1 MNKRIVLICAMLWYG
16 VVAAYGQAA
25 TAATEAEAAYT
36 RTITER
42 AQKIVTG
49 LNLTDST
56 QGRRVRDVIVQQY
69 RDLNTIHEAHKAAV
83 KSIRDRKDTDK
94 AKTDAEIKALENTRE
109 EKLAALH
116 PQYLSKLSA
125 LLTPAQVEQVKNG
138 MTYGVLPITYKGYQ
152 DMLPSLTDEQK
163 KQILDYLTE
172 AREHAM
178 DAGSSDE
185 KHGWFGKY
193 KGRIN
198 NYLSKAGYDMKK
210 AGEDWEKR
218 RKAAEGKSK

>member
-1 MNKRIVLICAMLWYG
+1 VK
-16 VVAAYGQAA
+16 
-25 TAATEAEAAYT
+25 
-36 RTITER
+36 
-42 AQKIVTG
+42 G
-49 LNLTDST
+49 LNLSDST
-56 QGRRVRDVIVQQY
+56 QGKRVRDVIVQQY
-69 RDLNTIHEAHKAAV
+69 RDLNTVHEAHKAAV
-83 KSIRDRKDTDK
+83 KAIRDRKDADK
-94 AKTDAEIKALENTRE
+94 TKADGEIKELEKTRE

-116 PQYLSKLSA
+116 PQYLAKLSA
-125 LLTPAQVEQVKNG
+125 LLTPAQVEQVKDG
-138 MTYGVLPITYKGYQ
+138 MTYGVLPITYKGYL

-163 KQILDYLTE
+163 KQIKDYLTE

-178 DAGSSDE
+178 DAGSSEE

-210 AGEDWEKR
+210 AGDDWEKR

>member
-1 MNKRIVLICAMLWYG
+1 MSRRMVILCALLWTG
-16 VVAAYGQAA
+16 VVAAFGQAA
-25 TAATEAEAAYT
+25 TAASEADAYT

-42 AQKIVTG
+42 AEKIVKG
-49 LNLTDST
+49 LNLSDST
-56 QGRRVRDVIVQQY
+56 QGKRVRDVIVQQY
-69 RDLNTIHEAHKAAV
+69 RDLNTVHEAHKVAV
-83 KSIRDRKDTDK
+83 KAIRDRKDADK
-94 AKTDAEIKALENTRE
+94 AKTDGEIKELEKTRE

-116 PQYLSKLSA
+116 PQYLAKLSA
-125 LLTPAQVEQVKNG
+125 LLPPAQVEQVKDG
-138 MTYGVLPITYKGYQ
+138 MTYGVLPITYKGYL

-163 KQILDYLTE
+163 KQIKDYLTE

-178 DAGSSDE
+178 DAGSSEE

-210 AGEDWEKR
+210 AGDDWEKR
-218 RKAAEGKSK
+218 RKAAEGK